1 MRLVMSLGSPYNA
14 LCVAVLG
21 LVLHILVHQL
31 LAVRLTLGLVHLLW
45 DLVVLYLI
53 VMLLYYLLGL
63 GEVLLG
69 HRLALIMDL
78 LLLLDDLS
86 LGLAFGW
93 EGLILH
99 ILVVDALAYT
109 TITLGLHGLILVGG
123 VSGCWL
129 HVTLRRVGYLRV
141 IYGLLLHHQK
151 LGVFS

>member
-1 MRLVMSLGSPYNA
+1 
-14 LCVAVLG
+14 
-21 LVLHILVHQL
+21 
-31 LAVRLTLGLVHLLW
+31 
-45 DLVVLYLI
+45 
-53 VMLLYYLLGL
+53 MLLYYLLGL

-69 HRLALIMDL
+69 HRLALIMGL
-78 LLLLDDLS
+78 LLLLLLGDLS
-86 LGLAFGW
+86 LGLALGW